1 MLNLKELLKQ
11 ERQVWFKVEKCD
23 KIKFLKFLKQPDVKW
38 IDGKEINVE
47 NDKISSFM
55 GVNEN
60 LELGFVSAMCWC
72 SNSKSNATKKYEFKS
87 FIKEDELNV

>member
-11 ERQVWFKVEKCD
+11 EKQIWFKVEKCD
-23 KIKFLKFLKQPDVKW
+23 KIKFLKFLKQQGVKW
-38 IDGKEINVE
+38 IDGREIDIK

-60 LELGFVSAMCWC
+60 LQLGFVSAMCWC
-72 SNSKSNATKKYEFKS
+72 SNNKNNIEKKYEFKN
-87 FIKEDELNV
+87 FIKEDLNV